1 MIAEDAVQMG
11 NLLLVLSHAD
21 TAVKATLCRTDTL
34 KTLFSAV
41 EYAPET
47 LQLTALKAIKYLT
60 TDPSMLEALQVQHL
74 SGTGLTSAS
83 RSQGSEQL
91 WSGSDSCIEM
101 PQGG

>member
-1 MIAEDAVQMG
+1 MKAEDAVQMG

-34 KTLFSAV
+34 KTLFSAI

-60 TDPSMLEALQVQHL
+60 TDPSMLEALQVQRL
-74 SGTGLTSAS
+74 SGKGTVFVSS
-83 RSQGSEQL
+83 SQESFQ
-91 WSGSDSCIEM
+91 
-101 PQGG
+101 